1 MNKYIRYTENGLQKV
16 SRVSL
21 EVNRQGGTE
30 YILNGGR
37 AISDKCEITSG
48 NLSDVL
54 REGDLLIINDLPYI
68 VDMITLQSSICCQGT
83 FVIEKEI
90 NSLVVLTNSELLKYG
105 SKLINKKKEEIYE
118 W

>member
-21 EVNRQGGTE
+21 EVNKQGGIE

-54 REGDLLIINDLPYI
+54 REGD
-68 VDMITLQSSICCQGT
+68 
-83 FVIEKEI
+83 
-90 NSLVVLTNSELLKYG
+90 
-105 SKLINKKKEEIYE
+105 
-118 W
+118 